1 MRIVLFG
8 APGVGKGSQAT
19 LLSRNQGLEH
29 ISTGII
35 LRKAIRDR
43 SATGIE
49 AERYL
54 EKGQL
59 APGPLVR
66 VLAEKA
72 ISNCDYDRFVLDGYP
87 RTIEQAEWLTQ
98 FLAEH
103 EAPLHAV
110 VSLCVSDDVIVNR
123 LSKRRVNIV
132 TGENFHLDFKPPPET
147 MDPATIIQRDDDLPD
162 AIRKRLEVY
171 HDETYPVEAYYRE
184 RNLLLEVDGLGP
196 FDVVHDRI
204 ISAVT

>member
-19 LLSRNQGLEH
+19 LLSRHRGLEH

-49 AERYL
+49 AEAYL
-54 EKGQL
+54 ERGRL

-72 ISNCDYDRFVLDGYP
+72 ISDCDYDRFVLDGYP
-87 RTIEQAEWLTQ
+87 RTIEQAEWLSQ
-98 FLAEH
+98 LLEKH
-103 EAPLHAV
+103 KAPLRAV

-132 TGENFHLDFKPPPET
+132 TGENFHLDFKPPPDT
-147 MDPATIIQRDDDLPD
+147 MDPTEIIQRDDDLPD
-162 AIRKRLEVY
+162 AIRNRLEVY

-184 RNLLLEVDGLGP
+184 RGLLVEVNGLGS